1 MTDSPR
7 SGWRKSSYSGADNGA
22 CVEVGYDSVDMV
34 PIRDSKRLDLPHIVV
49 PADAWSTFVSH
60 LKR

>member
-1 MTDSPR
+1 MKQIPDLT
-7 SGWRKSSYSGADNGA
+7 WRKSSYSGSNNGA
-22 CVEVGYDSVDMV
+22 CVEVSYDRAEIV
-34 PIRDSKRLDLPHIVV
+34 PIRDSKRVDLPHIVV

>member
-1 MTDSPR
+1 MKQIPDLT
-7 SGWRKSSYSGADNGA
+7 WRKSSYSGSNNGA
-22 CVEVGYDSVDMV
+22 CVEVRYGERGIV

-49 PADAWSTFVSH
+49 AADAWSTFVSH